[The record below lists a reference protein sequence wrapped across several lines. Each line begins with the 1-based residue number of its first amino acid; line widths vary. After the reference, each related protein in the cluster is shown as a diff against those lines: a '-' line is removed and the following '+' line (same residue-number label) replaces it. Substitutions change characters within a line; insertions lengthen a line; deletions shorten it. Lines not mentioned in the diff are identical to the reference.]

1 MSFLPP
7 IGEIL
12 GASTPPNIPSVMDN
26 VPAPNLAGNEKDITN
41 NEHWISLIFR
51 ESGIK
56 KTGLGNGAFDL
67 GTYLLEMR
75 GEHKLTTKIRLWHSL
90 PSYLPLKRQKTV
102 ETLSCLL
109 LFEFIEKLPRHILY
123 AFSEEL
129 CKLKTGESFVSDL
142 LAKKMLKNSNPGGPS
157 NLLSGFYRPNLNLN
171 ILDFKNILVI
181 SNFKG
186 VEFRIMEI
194 EDKPSA
200 FTPVPT
206 QILPTLLTKSILQLS
221 NEISSA
227 QTIKKDTKNDH
238 TYPQTY
244 NFNSSTNHPTYI
256 SDYLEVKSDRR
267 SQNFLTGPETRFSNG
282 LFEQTPLNSKLKKH
296 EQKGDICKPNKRKL
310 PSSFLPSSFSIL
322 TPPTHYDCTHTV
334 LDDLLSSGKN
344 GDGPNVLAPIT
355 PNDIEFKS
363 ICVPYKKQNLTNSI
377 IQPNSF
383 KDLPQIKESIQIKC
397 SDKSVSNPCNI
408 DAAHFTACDN
418 PSPILFPNG
427 DMELESIPSN
437 NNIKAPRKKHK
448 KHKFRSKKPSSGP
461 YQCQWGECTKKFTLL
476 PELTDH
482 LQSVHAARGCSFICL
497 WKNCRRKGK
506 PFSRYSCLTR
516 HLRYHTGDKPCK
528 CTFEGCNF
536 SCVDNGDL
544 RRHIRIVHEDNP
556 GTNKE

>member
-12 GASTPPNIPSVMDN
+12 GASTPPNIPPVMDS

-41 NEHWISLIFR
+41 NEHWESLIFR
-51 ESGIK
+51 ESGIN

-67 GTYLLEMR
+67 GTYLLEMH
-75 GEHKLTTKIRLWHSL
+75 GEHKLITKIRLWHSL
-90 PSYLPLKRQKTV
+90 PSYLPLERQKTV

-109 LFEFIEKLPRHILY
+109 LFEFVEKLPGHILY

-142 LAKKMLKNSNPGGPS
+142 LTKKMLKNSNPGGPS
-157 NLLSGFYRPNLNLN
+157 NLLGGFYRPNLNLN
-171 ILDFKNILVI
+171 ILDFKNILII

-186 VEFRIMEI
+186 VEFRITEI
-194 EDKPSA
+194 EDKPPA

-221 NEISSA
+221 NEISCA
-227 QTIKKDTKNDH
+227 QTIQKDAISEH
-238 TYPQTY
+238 TYPQNY
-244 NFNSSTNHPTYI
+244 NYNSSTKHPTYI
-256 SDYLEVKSDRR
+256 SDYLEINSDWR
-267 SQNFLTGPETRFSNG
+267 SQNFLTNSETCFPNG
-282 LFEQTPLNSKLKKH
+282 LFEQTPLNDKLKKH
-296 EQKGDICKPNKRKL
+296 GQKGDTCKPNKRKIP
-310 PSSFLPSSFSIL
+310 PSFFPSFSIS
-322 TPPTHYDCTHTV
+322 TSPSSYDCTHTV
-334 LDDLLSSGKN
+334 LDDLLSGDKN
-344 GDGPNVLAPIT
+344 DDDLNGWTHIS
-355 PNDIEFKS
+355 PNDTEFKS
-363 ICVPYKKQNLTNSI
+363 LPIPFKKQNLTNSI
-377 IQPNSF
+377 AQPDSF
-383 KDLPQIKESIQIKC
+383 KPFPQIKENSKIKC
-397 SDKSVSNPCNI
+397 SDKSVSDSLNI
-408 DAAHFTACDN
+408 NATHFTAYDN
-418 PSPILFPNG
+418 PSPVLFPNG
-427 DMELESIPSN
+427 DMELESIPSKD
-437 NNIKAPRKKHK
+437 NIKAPRKKHK

-482 LQSVHAARGCSFICL
+482 LQSVHAARGCAFICL

-528 CTFEGCNF
+528 CAFEGCNF

-544 RRHIRIVHEDNP
+544 RRHIKIVHEDNP
-556 GTNKE
+556 DTNKK